1 MKWGTRMPFRVFGAS
16 HAESLGIEVELPLGT
31 RVDTERI
38 AAELVRRRPADDAA
52 STKRREADIPIFT
65 GIEDGIVTGPV
76 TIAIRNTD
84 ARPRDYALSG
94 FRPGHADYPAWVK
107 YGTAETGGGVFSG
120 RMTAAIV
127 MAGAIV
133 LPWLEAR
140 GVHIHSEIVS
150 IGEMQ
155 FPGGVAPQ
163 GLDAYLDRIRAAKD
177 SVGSKVR
184 VVAEGVPAG
193 LGSPMFGAFESIFSS
208 LLFAVPA
215 VKAIGF
221 GDGEGFAGAR
231 GSEVSDPYIMKD
243 GKIAVAANHNGGILG
258 GLTTGAPITCTVT
271 FKPPSSIGI
280 PQRTVDRDGN
290 ETVITVGGRHDVA
303 IAPRGRVVLEA
314 ALALAIWEGG
324 IP

>member
-1 MKWGTRMPFRVFGAS
+1 MPFRVFGAS
-16 HAESLGIEVELPLGT
+16 HAEHLGIEVDLPLGT
-31 RVDTERI
+31 WVDTERI
-38 AAELVRRRPADDAA
+38 AAELARRRPADDAA

-65 GIEDGIVTGPV
+65 GIEDDIVTGPV
-76 TIAIRNTD
+76 IIAIANTD
-84 ARPRDYALSG
+84 AKPADYALSG

-140 GVHIHSEIVS
+140 GVSIRSEIVS
-150 IGEMQ
+150 IGELAFRDGRQ
-155 FPGGVAPQ
+155 PQ
-163 GLDAYLDRIRAAKD
+163 DLDDYLDRIRAAKD

-215 VKAIGF
+215 VKAVGF
-221 GDGEGFAGAR
+221 GDGEDFAGAR

-243 GKIAVAANHNGGILG
+243 GKVTVAANHNGGILG
-258 GLTTGAPITCTVT
+258 GLTTGAPITCTIT